1 MSISNNT
8 NDLNKVQSMMA
19 LQVFSQ
25 MIKKSMGNSPA
36 FDMVMESVN
45 KALMDKTGTASNI
58 NLFENNLSS
67 NLPGKLLNNN
77 AKLKGT
83 VINTTSKSTKISGNN
98 TASSFKSNNE
108 RIESAILN
116 ASKRYGV
123 DSSVIRAI
131 IKQESDFDPN
141 ITSWAGAMG
150 LMQLMPENVEHYGI
164 SDPYNI
170 EQNIDAGTRH
180 IKDYIKL
187 YNGDV
192 KMGLAAYNAGP
203 GTLQR
208 RGVKS
213 EADFYKLPSET
224 KNYVKIISKNL
235 GI

>member
-1 MSISNNT
+1 MSINNNT
-8 NDLNKVQSMMA
+8 KDLTKVQSMMA

-25 MIKKSMGNSPA
+25 MMKKSMGSSPG
-36 FDMVMESVN
+36 FDIAMESVT
-45 KALMDKTGTASNI
+45 KALMDNTGTASNI

-77 AKLKGT
+77 AKLKET
-83 VINTTSKSTKISGNN
+83 LINTASKITNNN
-98 TASSFKSNNE
+98 TALSFKSNNQ
-108 RIESAILN
+108 RIESAISS
-116 ASKRYGV
+116 ASKKYGV

-141 ITSWAGAMG
+141 VTSWAGAMG

-180 IKDYIKL
+180 IKDYIKM

-224 KNYVKIISKNL
+224 RNYVKIISKNL

>member
-1 MSISNNT
+1 
-8 NDLNKVQSMMA
+8 MMA

-25 MIKKSMGNSPA
+25 MMKKSMGSSPG
-36 FDMVMESVN
+36 FDIAMESVT
-45 KALMDKTGTASNI
+45 KALQDSTGTASSI

-67 NLPGKLLNNN
+67 NLPGKLLNQN
-77 AKLKGT
+77 AKLKET
-83 VINTTSKSTKISGNN
+83 LINNTSKTTNVSRGNV
-98 TASSFKSNNE
+98 AASFKSNNE
-108 RIESAILN
+108 RIESAISS
-116 ASKRYGV
+116 ASKKYGV

-141 ITSWAGAMG
+141 VTSWAGAMG
-150 LMQLMPENVEHYGI
+150 LMQLMPENVEHYGV

-180 IKDYIKL
+180 IKDYIKM

-192 KMGLAAYNAGP
+192 KLGLAAYNAGP

-213 EADFYKLPSET
+213 QADFYKLPSET
-224 KNYVKIISKNL
+224 QNYVKIISKNL